1 MNKKLLLNFLK
12 DHLLFTFALFGSS
25 ALVITFFWLQA
36 NHKIEVIYPFIL
48 VSFVYLIFM
57 IIRAYRYITFHQ
69 LIENANGRLDDVS
82 LKRTK
87 WTEEQRMVI
96 EKIKSMEDDSLAKVN
111 QLEMQNENKYKIIS
125 QIIHNIKTPTSV
137 IDLMVQY
144 SQTEKTNA
152 HEVIIKINKENQ
164 LINEHLDQAL
174 HYLRLDYFQHDFSIE
189 KTDLIQHLREIIN
202 VKKDQFIYNQVF
214 PQWNVDENSIYVL
227 TDKKWNKI
235 LLDQLISNAIKY
247 TALKPGEK
255 RVSFHVQCKEDRV
268 LLFIEDTGIGI
279 SEHDLKRVCE
289 PFFTGENGRK
299 IRNASGIGLYLSKSI
314 SDKMNHQMGIS
325 SKVDKGTIVTLTYL
339 TKM

>member
-1 MNKKLLLNFLK
+1 MNKKVLINFFK
-12 DHLLFTFALFGSS
+12 DHLLFTFALYGSS
-25 ALVITFFWLQA
+25 ALVITFFWLQT
-36 NHKIEVIYPFIL
+36 NHQIELIYPLIL

-57 IIRAYRYITFHQ
+57 IIRAYRYLTFHQ
-69 LIENANGRLDDVS
+69 LVENANGRLDDVS
-82 LKRTK
+82 IKGSK

-96 EKIKSMEDDSLAKVN
+96 EKIKSMADDSLAKVN

-152 HEVIIKINKENQ
+152 HEVITKINKENQ

-189 KTDLIQHLREIIN
+189 KTDLIQQLREIIN

-214 PQWNVDENSIYVL
+214 PQWNVDEDSFYVL

-255 RVSFHVQCKEDRV
+255 RVSFYVQCKEDRV

-325 SKVDKGTIVTLTYL
+325 SKVDKGTIVTLTYI